1 MNASVSRRAL
11 LPLAGAILVAPRA
24 MAQPAR
30 PAIDFAVPDLGG
42 PPLRLAAGRLI
53 VTRAFVPVIQPPR
66 VEGSMIVSATD
77 TLADWASKHLLAGW
91 PGSPRTAVFTIR
103 EASLVGQQVRIEKG
117 LGDLF
122 RKQVSERYT
131 LKLVADLEIQHETGQ
146 SLGAAAAEATT
157 SLGVM
162 EGAKDADRQ
171 VTWHT
176 MLIAALE
183 QFVATFQSTVS
194 SQLRHHLAGR

>member
-1 MNASVSRRAL
+1 MNSSVSRRAL
-11 LPLAGAILVAPRA
+11 LPLAGVVLVAPRV

-30 PAIDFAVPDLGG
+30 PAVDFAVPDLGG

-66 VEGSMIVSATD
+66 HEGSMIVSATD

-103 EASLVGQQVRIEKG
+103 EASLVGQDVRIEKG
-117 LGDLF
+117 LGDMF
-122 RKQVSERYT
+122 RKQVAERYT
-131 LKLVADLEIQHETGQ
+131 LKLVADLEMQHETGQ
-146 SLGAAAAEATT
+146 SLGVAAAEATT
-157 SLGVM
+157 SMGVM
-162 EGAKDADRQ
+162 ERAKDADRQ

-176 MLIAALE
+176 MLVATLE
-183 QFVATFQSTVS
+183 QFVTTFQATVS
-194 SQLRHHLAGR
+194 SQLRHHLASR